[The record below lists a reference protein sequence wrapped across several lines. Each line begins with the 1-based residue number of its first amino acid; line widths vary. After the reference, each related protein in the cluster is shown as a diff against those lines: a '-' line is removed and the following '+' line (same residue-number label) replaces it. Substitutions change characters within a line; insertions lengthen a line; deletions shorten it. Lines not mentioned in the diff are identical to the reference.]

1 MPTRRPLL
9 IAAIVLSGCQ
19 PSPAPEQ
26 YASPAELRCRYEV
39 MAAYAG
45 ARERTVGDMFY
56 NAVAQQNLMQACLA
70 AQAAAS
76 PVSVAPR
83 SGTPASAT
91 TVSSGYCSDPSV
103 TNPALLAECEAAR
116 RDAASPPPPAR
127 PRVGR

>member
-19 PSPAPEQ
+19 PYPRRPLAPEQ

-76 PVSVAPR
+76 PVSFAPR
-83 SGTPASAT
+83 GGPPAAAT
-91 TVSSGYCSDPSV
+91 TASPGYCSDPSV

-116 RDAASPPPPAR
+116 RDAAPPTSR
-127 PRVGR
+127 